1 MGVSV
6 GSLRRRLC
14 RVFVVLSSS
23 SSESSSASCI
33 DLPFSFGGGK
43 FGTTLHGD
51 VCLASSGVSGSI
63 HDACTRILLL
73 LLLLLMNIIPL
84 CDDISS

>member
-6 GSLRRRLC
+6 GSLCRRLC

-23 SSESSSASCI
+23 SESSASCF

-43 FGTTLHGD
+43 FGTILHGD

>member
-14 RVFVVLSSS
+14 RVLVLVS
-23 SSESSSASCI
+23 SSESSFSCF

-43 FGTTLHGD
+43 FGTILHGD

-63 HDACTRILLL
+63 HDACTRML